1 MIEINGL
8 YKRYHNHHGS
18 DWVLRDIN
26 LTIPKGVSVGLV
38 GRNGAGK
45 STLLRLIAGMD
56 MPERGSI
63 HRGCRVSWPI
73 GLSGGFQGSM
83 TGRQN
88 VKFVAR
94 VHGGRQNVEDIIERV
109 RDFAEIGEAFDEPIK
124 TYSSG
129 MRARLN
135 FGLSLAFDFDVY
147 LSDEATSV
155 GDRAF
160 KAKASK
166 AFKDKVGQA
175 SLIMVSHGEG
185 MLKQL
190 CQAGVYLQNGRATW
204 YDDVKDAIAAYHAET
219 DEARKQRG
227 EQVGQVASGKSQQRP
242 GTAQNELALQQG
254 KTKKPSEAQQAQTD
268 TSTQE
273 SETREELESLVA
285 RRRADFEVAKS
296 AFEHAK
302 AMQLVEMDLKPY
314 QRRFRKARNQLQ
326 QAQERLDSSSA
337 AEDAGDNSHPGSNHS

>member
-1 MIEINGL
+1 MIRIQNL

-26 LTIPKGVSVGLV
+26 LEIPTNVSVGLV

-56 MPERGSI
+56 SPDRGEI

-88 VKFVAR
+88 CKFVAR
-94 VHGGRQNVEDIIERV
+94 IHGGDRNIDQIIKRVE
-109 RDFAEIGEAFDEPIK
+109 DFAEIGQSFDEPVK

-129 MRARLN
+129 MKSRLA

-147 LSDEATSV
+147 LSDEATAV

-160 KAKASK
+160 KQKASK
-166 AFKDKVGQA
+166 AFRDRVGQA

-185 MLKQL
+185 ILREL
-190 CQAGVYLQNGRATW
+190 CQAGIWLHEGRAVW
-204 YDDVKDAIAAYHAET
+204 YDDIKEAISAYHESTGIKNAPQKGGPRPSA
-219 DEARKQRG
+219 DKIGR
-227 EQVGQVASGKSQQRP
+227 SKS
-242 GTAQNELALQQG
+242 
-254 KTKKPSEAQQAQTD
+254 
-268 TSTQE
+268 
-273 SETREELESLVA
+273 
-285 RRRADFEVAKS
+285 
-296 AFEHAK
+296 
-302 AMQLVEMDLKPY
+302 
-314 QRRFRKARNQLQ
+314 
-326 QAQERLDSSSA
+326 
-337 AEDAGDNSHPGSNHS
+337 

>member
-1 MIEINGL
+1 MIEIQGL
-8 YKRYHNHHGS
+8 YKRYHYQHSVSG
-18 DWVLRDIN
+18 WVLKDIN
-26 LTIPKGVSVGLV
+26 LRIPNGISVGLL

-56 MPERGSI
+56 NPDRGEV
-63 HRGCRVSWPI
+63 RRLCRVSWPI

-94 VHGGRQNVEDIIERV
+94 VHGGRYKVDEIIRKV
-109 RDFAEIGEAFDEPIK
+109 QDFAELGDAFDEPIK

-160 KAKASK
+160 KDKATK

-185 MLKQL
+185 ILKEL
-190 CQAGVYLQNGRATW
+190 CQAGIHLKDGRATW
-204 YDDVKDAIAAYHAET
+204 YDDISDAIAAYHAET
-219 DEARKQRG
+219 DALRKPDALVPHNVSATVEQGDGVESHIPEVNNLAEAR
-227 EQVGQVASGKSQQRP
+227 QQLAKYKAEFDLAHIAFDRAKADNLP
-242 GTAQNELALQQG
+242 PRERKPIGDALTAA
-254 KTKKPSEAQQAQTD
+254 
-268 TSTQE
+268 
-273 SETREELESLVA
+273 RERLHAA
-285 RRRADFEVAKS
+285 RRRVQA
-296 AFEHAK
+296 
-302 AMQLVEMDLKPY
+302 
-314 QRRFRKARNQLQ
+314 LQ
-326 QAQERLDSSSA
+326 PPQD
-337 AEDAGDNSHPGSNHS
+337 DD

>member
-1 MIEINGL
+1 MIEIRNL

-18 DWVLRDIN
+18 DWVLRNIN
-26 LTIPKGVSVGLV
+26 LTIPMGVSVGLV

-56 MPERGSI
+56 VPERGSI

-166 AFKDKVGQA
+166 AFKDKVGKA

-185 MLKQL
+185 MLKEL

-204 YDDVKDAIAAYHAET
+204 YDDIKDAIAAYHAEA
-219 DEARKQRG
+219 DEVRKQRG
-227 EQVGQVASGKSQQRP
+227 EKVGQATSGKPQQRP
-242 GTAQNELALQQG
+242 GASQEEQHSQQS
-254 KTKKPSEAQQAQTD
+254 KTKKQLEAQQAQAD
-268 TSTQE
+268 SSMQEGETQ
-273 SETREELESLVA
+273 EELESLVA
-285 RRRADFEVAKS
+285 RRRADLEVAKA

-302 AMQLVEMDLKPY
+302 AMQLVEVDLKPY
-314 QRRFRKARNQLQ
+314 QRRFRKANKQLQ
-326 QAQERLDSSSA
+326 QAEERLSSHSGPR
-337 AEDAGDNSHPGSNHS
+337 DAGADSQPGVNQD